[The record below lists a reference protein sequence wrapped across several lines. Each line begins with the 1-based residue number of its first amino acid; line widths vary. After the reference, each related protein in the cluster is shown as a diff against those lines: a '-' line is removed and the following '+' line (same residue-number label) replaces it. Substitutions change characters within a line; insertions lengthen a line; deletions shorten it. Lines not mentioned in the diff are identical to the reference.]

1 MKFEKDLRNYIIKET
16 PSYIKEVNVHTIDFD
31 SLSEEIEEFKKEIK
45 WDEMWDVKEAKNR
58 LMNNWRVVVFVPNQA
73 IKGWIWLDNTNE
85 PKNIYVNREYRN
97 RGIGKE
103 LYYEIHN
110 MCKKMNIDKIIG
122 YIDNWNL
129 GSRRCIESVG
139 WYKISD

>member
-16 PSYIKEVNVHTIDFD
+16 PPYIKEVNVHTIDFD

-45 WDEMWDVKEAKNR
+45 WDEMWDVKDAKNR
-58 LMNNWRVVVFVPNQA
+58 LLNNWRVVVFIPNQV

-85 PKNIYVNREYRN
+85 PKNIYVNKEYRN
-97 RGIGKE
+97 SGIGKE

-110 MCKKMNIDKIIG
+110 ICKKMNIDKIIG